1 MISPIQ
7 LIWPLAFCVAGISGD
22 IIMTQSPPVLSVS
35 EGQTATITCTASA
48 SVSSSY
54 VHWYQQKAGQKPTLL
69 IYYATTRF
77 TGTSDRFTGSYQSN
91 TFTLSI
97 SNVQSEDV
105 AVYYCGQGCPSDVSA
120 CLSHVTEQEF
130 HQQHRTLPQCPAHF
144 PHPLTTFLQKTPPT
158 LTLLPPS
165 PEEVTTKGTATL
177 VCLAD
182 HFYPD
187 AVEVEWKK
195 DGATISAGVQTS
207 DYLRASDNTYSVSSL
222 LTLSGS
228 DWESPECPRIL

>member
-7 LIWPLAFCVAGISGD
+7 LIWPLAFCFAGISGD

-48 SVSSSY
+48 SVSNY
-54 VHWYQQKAGQKPTLL
+54 VAWYQQNAGQKPTLL
-69 IYYATTRF
+69 IYYATTSF
-77 TGTSDRFTGSYQSN
+77 TGTPDRFTGSYQSN

-105 AVYYCGQGCPSDVSA
+105 ADYYCQQGVARVPSSSAVYRLLAAVGHFKHGIFPFSLPHVSVVGFA
-120 CLSHVTEQEF
+120 EPDICTIMN
-130 HQQHRTLPQCPAHF
+130 
-144 PHPLTTFLQKTPPT
+144 LQPT

-222 LTLSGS
+222 LTL
-228 DWESPECPRIL
+228 